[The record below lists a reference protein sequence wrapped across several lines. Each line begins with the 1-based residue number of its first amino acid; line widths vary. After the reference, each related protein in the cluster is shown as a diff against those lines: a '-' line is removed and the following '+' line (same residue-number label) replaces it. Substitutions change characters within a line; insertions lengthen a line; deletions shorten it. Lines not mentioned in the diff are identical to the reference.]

1 MGGGWLTSRPGRFN
15 HGNDQVPAYE
25 ELCGSQDRCDRC
37 GKCRPYGSARCE
49 SQYRL
54 TYVGPPS
61 SCVYVVLTLVGFRES
76 LSFMQHADSVQ
87 LSFTSLTYM
96 SIPRHIANRLLTR
109 NEKIKN
115 FNNRCTIERI
125 KRVTECII

>member
-1 MGGGWLTSRPGRFN
+1 M
-15 HGNDQVPAYE
+15 D
-25 ELCGSQDRCDRC
+25 GS

-54 TYVGPPS
+54 SYVGPPS
-61 SCVYVVLTLVGFRES
+61 SCVYVVMTSVGLRES

-96 SIPRHIANRLLTR
+96 SIPRHIASRLLTL
-109 NEKIKN
+109 NEKRKS
-115 FNNRCTIERI
+115 
-125 KRVTECII
+125 